1 MCKENILYSVLKT
14 HRCSVFQVQVLKQI
28 NQILFCCCQWL
39 YSEIPV
45 MSQDVDFFFIVMP
58 NTALWERMD
67 KISVIRA
74 NNLESFCVLLSN
86 CVSLLLYDSLA
97 AFEFRDRGKSSVP
110 HAILLKMKDFRNK
123 NKKSKFFWVFIFEV
137 KKKRC
142 ISHHKDFV
150 L

>member
-1 MCKENILYSVLKT
+1 
-14 HRCSVFQVQVLKQI
+14 
-28 NQILFCCCQWL
+28 
-39 YSEIPV
+39 
-45 MSQDVDFFFIVMP
+45 
-58 NTALWERMD
+58 MD

-123 NKKSKFFWVFIFEV
+123 NKKSKFF
-137 KKKRC
+137 
-142 ISHHKDFV
+142 
-150 L
+150 